1 MSHVCF
7 NGHGQNNRHSP
18 TFTFLSISLF
28 NSLWSLQRRRK
39 MHQKHHF
46 ISLSRTTALE
56 TWVCVCLCLCVVY
69 TRITVMAHSF
79 RLRLLLCDQ
88 CVTRVAPIQ
97 FFSISKK
104 TRQFNL
110 FPFRRKESTWNEA
123 PRRMH
128 RNRWNFSITIAYL
141 VEKIHTLTMWNGRHK
156 SDRKQVKRTNIQE
169 IQKNTQMH
177 PFSLQLAIY
186 NVHQAPNTQSTCVCL
201 QALWVKQKSPLFR
214 FLSTVECET
223 IEANGLKW
231 KFAILRSN

>member
-1 MSHVCF
+1 MDYEFLWAAIRFNSTDSNKTWIFIFLDVTISHKPNSKQQEPILSQQQPTYTYVIQKMSKQNCHVTCLLQWAWTKQSAFSNFYFSF
-7 NGHGQNNRHSP
+7 NFAFQFLVKSTEKKKNASKAP
-18 TFTFLSISLF
+18 FYFTFSHNGIRDLS
-28 NSLWSLQRRRK
+28 
-39 MHQKHHF
+39 
-46 ISLSRTTALE
+46 
-56 TWVCVCLCLCVVY
+56 VCVCLCVVY

-141 VEKIHTLTMWNGRHK
+141 VEKIHTLTM
-156 SDRKQVKRTNIQE
+156 
-169 IQKNTQMH
+169 
-177 PFSLQLAIY
+177 
-186 NVHQAPNTQSTCVCL
+186 
-201 QALWVKQKSPLFR
+201 
-214 FLSTVECET
+214 
-223 IEANGLKW
+223 
-231 KFAILRSN
+231 